1 LTVANTKVSTSNLAA
16 AVQVTGANSPTGT
29 VSLGVVGESWSFN
42 NGALVNGT
50 AQFSY
55 YLGAP
60 GAFSMMAQYGGDSRN
75 LSSEL
80 HAPMTIVQ
88 TGPAGNMTVA
98 VTIGP
103 TTKQINIPL
112 TIQ

>member
-1 LTVANTKVSTSNLAA
+1 MPKSAASHPSSPDSVKPALEANGHGLAPEME
-16 AVQVTGANSPTGT
+16 TLRKISP
-29 VSLGVVGESWSFN
+29 
-42 NGALVNGT
+42 
-50 AQFSY
+50 
-55 YLGAP
+55 
-60 GAFSMMAQYGGDSRN
+60 MMAQYSGDSRN
-75 LSSEL
+75 LPSEL

-88 TGPAGNMTVA
+88 TGPAANMTVA